1 MFFITRS
8 SKYDIKFSLFLLLYF
23 HYYIFCCCII
33 IYFYF
38 QCSFCFLHH
47 FSLPC
52 DRPPTKYIPITPIH
66 HQSCQFANQTP
77 HKKHPFYTIDMSKC
91 LPTNINANQQ
101 QIHHRSIAD
110 GQSQHSFSNN
120 SHRGYLGTAFPS
132 NLVNSRPELR
142 QSRQSL
148 AAPSERMSRA
158 SYAGS
163 IHGGPTSVA
172 SSTRRSRPRSR
183 SRDQLNATHI
193 HNHRPGSR

>member
-1 MFFITRS
+1 MTLNS
-8 SKYDIKFSLFLLLYF
+8 HYF
-23 HYYIFCCCII
+23 CCYIFII
-33 IYFYF
+33 IFFVVVLLFIFIFNVHFAFYIISPCPVIAHL
-38 QCSFCFLHH
+38 QNIYQSRQSIINHANLQIKHH
-47 FSLPC
+47 
-52 DRPPTKYIPITPIH
+52 T
-66 HQSCQFANQTP
+66 
-77 HKKHPFYTIDMSKC
+77 KKHPFYTIDMSKC

>member
-1 MFFITRS
+1 MTLNSHYFCCYIFI
-8 SKYDIKFSLFLLLYF
+8 IIILLLLY
-23 HYYIFCCCII
+23 YYLFLFSMFILLFTSFLPALWSPTYK
-33 IYFYF
+33 IYTNHANPSSIMPICKSNTT
-38 QCSFCFLHH
+38 QKTPFLHNRH
-47 FSLPC
+47 V
-52 DRPPTKYIPITPIH
+52 
-66 HQSCQFANQTP
+66 Q
-77 HKKHPFYTIDMSKC
+77 C

-101 QIHHRSIAD
+101 QLHHRSIAD